1 MTEQPEPRI
10 CSLEAQISCEGGMV
24 GKKDI
29 GLKTYL
35 RDTARYADLWNA
47 GVFHGRQIVKAEELR
62 EASPVHVR
70 SEHDEAMERQGDLV
84 MKQYCNGQRF
94 VVLALENQE
103 KTDYAMPVRVMI
115 QEALEYDR
123 QLREIRRE
131 NERRYKAYQEGND
144 STACREF
151 YQDEGEFLYKVRSAD
166 WLLPVVTLVVYWGEQ
181 PWKGPKS
188 LHEMICFDDMNTEME
203 QALKKLLP
211 EYPLHFLDVSSF
223 CHFEYFRTELGPL
236 LEIFQKRN
244 SRESVRRYFE
254 AGDRHR
260 QMDDES
266 WSLLEQLTGS
276 KSLEKQ
282 FRQRSERKR
291 EEKGEEEEMGCVI
304 DEVLEEM
311 AEERAVIMAEERA
324 VIMAEERAAIMA
336 EERAAIM
343 AEERAAIMAEER
355 AAIMA
360 EKMAVEMAEERV
372 AKLAEEAGMKIT
384 LTATAECVFNLLEE
398 YGPIPSE
405 LRNMVLAQKELQ
417 TLKNWQ
423 KLAARVRSVEEFAQR
438 AGLQMQRV

>member
-35 RDTARYADLWNA
+35 RDTARYADLWNG
-47 GVFHGRQIVKAEELR
+47 GVFQGRQIVKAEELR

-188 LHEMICFDDMNTEME
+188 LHEMICFDDINTEME

-254 AGDRHR
+254 AGDWHR

-324 VIMAEERAAIMA
+324 
-336 EERAAIM
+336 
-343 AEERAAIMAEER
+343 
-355 AAIMA
+355 AIMA
-360 EKMAVEMAEERV
+360 EKMA
-372 AKLAEEAGMKIT
+372 EEAGVKIT

-423 KLAARVRSVEEFAQR
+423 KLAARVRSVEEFAQQ
-438 AGLQMQRV
+438 AGLQTQQG

>member
-1 MTEQPEPRI
+1 MRWRVTVTVTEQPEPRI

-35 RDTARYADLWNA
+35 RDTARYADLWNG
-47 GVFHGRQIVKAEELR
+47 GVFQGRQIVKAEELR

-131 NERRYKAYQEGND
+131 NERRYKAYQEGNN

-311 AEERAVIMAEERA
+311 AEERAV
-324 VIMAEERAAIMA
+324 V
-336 EERAAIM
+336 
-343 AEERAAIMAEER
+343 
-355 AAIMA
+355 MA
-360 EKMAVEMAEERV
+360 EKMAEERV
-372 AKLAEEAGMKIT
+372 AKLAEEAGVKIT

-438 AGLQMQRV
+438 AGLQMQQV

>member
-35 RDTARYADLWNA
+35 RDTARYADLWNG
-47 GVFHGRQIVKAEELR
+47 GVFQGRQIVKAEELR

-266 WSLLEQLTGS
+266 WSLFEQLTWY

-311 AEERAVIMAEERA
+311 AEERAV
-324 VIMAEERAAIMA
+324 V
-336 EERAAIM
+336 
-343 AEERAAIMAEER
+343 
-355 AAIMA
+355 MA
-360 EKMAVEMAEERV
+360 EKMAEERV
-372 AKLAEEAGMKIT
+372 AKLAEEAGVKIT

-423 KLAARVRSVEEFAQR
+423 KLAARVRSVEEFAQH
-438 AGLQMQRV
+438 AGLQMQRG

>member
-35 RDTARYADLWNA
+35 RDTARYADLWNG
-47 GVFHGRQIVKAEELR
+47 GVFQGRQIVKAEELR

-131 NERRYKAYQEGND
+131 NERRYKAYQEGNN

-311 AEERAVIMAEERA
+311 AEERAV
-324 VIMAEERAAIMA
+324 V
-336 EERAAIM
+336 
-343 AEERAAIMAEER
+343 
-355 AAIMA
+355 MA
-360 EKMAVEMAEERV
+360 EKMAEERV
-372 AKLAEEAGMKIT
+372 AKLAEEAGVKIT

-438 AGLQMQRV
+438 AGLQMQQV

>member
-35 RDTARYADLWNA
+35 RDTARYADLWNG
-47 GVFHGRQIVKAEELR
+47 GVFQGRQIVKAEELR

-188 LHEMICFDDMNTEME
+188 LHEMICFDDINTEME

-324 VIMAEERAAIMA
+324 
-336 EERAAIM
+336 
-343 AEERAAIMAEER
+343 
-355 AAIMA
+355 AIMA
-360 EKMAVEMAEERV
+360 EKMA
-372 AKLAEEAGMKIT
+372 EEAGVKIT

-423 KLAARVRSVEEFAQR
+423 KLAARVRSVEEFAQQ
-438 AGLQMQRV
+438 AGLQTQQG

>member
-35 RDTARYADLWNA
+35 RDTARYADLWNG
-47 GVFHGRQIVKAEELR
+47 GVFQGRQIVKAEELR

-166 WLLPVVTLVVYWGEQ
+166 RLLPVVTLVVYWGEQ

-324 VIMAEERAAIMA
+324 
-336 EERAAIM
+336 
-343 AEERAAIMAEER
+343 
-355 AAIMA
+355 AIMA
-360 EKMAVEMAEERV
+360 EKMA
-372 AKLAEEAGMKIT
+372 EEAGVKIT

-423 KLAARVRSVEEFAQR
+423 KLAARVRSVEEFAQQ
-438 AGLQMQRV
+438 AGLQTQQG

>member
-1 MTEQPEPRI
+1 
-10 CSLEAQISCEGGMV
+10 MV

-35 RDTARYADLWNA
+35 RDTARYADLWNG
-47 GVFHGRQIVKAEELR
+47 GVFQGRQIVKAEELR

-188 LHEMICFDDMNTEME
+188 LHEMICFDDINTEME

-324 VIMAEERAAIMA
+324 
-336 EERAAIM
+336 
-343 AEERAAIMAEER
+343 
-355 AAIMA
+355 AIMA
-360 EKMAVEMAEERV
+360 EKMA
-372 AKLAEEAGMKIT
+372 EEAGVKIT

-423 KLAARVRSVEEFAQR
+423 KLAARVRSVEEFAQQ
-438 AGLQMQRV
+438 AGLQTQQG

>member
-1 MTEQPEPRI
+1 MTEQLEPRI

-35 RDTARYADLWNA
+35 RDTARYADLWNG
-47 GVFHGRQIVKAEELR
+47 GVFQGRQIVKAEELR

-151 YQDEGEFLYKVRSAD
+151 YQEEGEFLYKVRSAD

-188 LHEMICFDDMNTEME
+188 LHEMICFDDMNMEME

-254 AGDRHR
+254 AGDWHR

-311 AEERAVIMAEERA
+311 AEERAV
-324 VIMAEERAAIMA
+324 V
-336 EERAAIM
+336 
-343 AEERAAIMAEER
+343 
-355 AAIMA
+355 MA
-360 EKMAVEMAEERV
+360 EKMAEERV
-372 AKLAEEAGMKIT
+372 AKLAEEAGVKIT

-423 KLAARVRSVEEFAQR
+423 KLAARARSVEEFAQQ
-438 AGLQMQRV
+438 ASLQMQRG

>member
-1 MTEQPEPRI
+1 MRWRVTVTVTEQLEPRI

-35 RDTARYADLWNA
+35 RDTARYADLWNG
-47 GVFHGRQIVKAEELR
+47 GVFQGRQIVKAEELR

-151 YQDEGEFLYKVRSAD
+151 YQEEGEFLYKVRSAD

-188 LHEMICFDDMNTEME
+188 LHEMICFDDMNMEME

-254 AGDRHR
+254 AGDWHR

-311 AEERAVIMAEERA
+311 AEERAV
-324 VIMAEERAAIMA
+324 V
-336 EERAAIM
+336 
-343 AEERAAIMAEER
+343 
-355 AAIMA
+355 MA
-360 EKMAVEMAEERV
+360 EKMAEERV
-372 AKLAEEAGMKIT
+372 AKLAEEAGVKIT

-423 KLAARVRSVEEFAQR
+423 KLAARARSVEEFAQQ
-438 AGLQMQRV
+438 ASLQMQRV

>member
-1 MTEQPEPRI
+1 M
-10 CSLEAQISCEGGMV
+10 
-24 GKKDI
+24 
-29 GLKTYL
+29 
-35 RDTARYADLWNA
+35 
-47 GVFHGRQIVKAEELR
+47 
-62 EASPVHVR
+62 
-70 SEHDEAMERQGDLV
+70 
-84 MKQYCNGQRF
+84 
-94 VVLALENQE
+94 
-103 KTDYAMPVRVMI
+103 
-115 QEALEYDR
+115 
-123 QLREIRRE
+123 
-131 NERRYKAYQEGND
+131 
-144 STACREF
+144 
-151 YQDEGEFLYKVRSAD
+151 
-166 WLLPVVTLVVYWGEQ
+166 
-181 PWKGPKS
+181 
-188 LHEMICFDDMNTEME
+188 
-203 QALKKLLP
+203 KKLLP

-324 VIMAEERAAIMA
+324 AIMA
-336 EERAAIM
+336 EERAVV
-343 AEERAAIMAEER
+343 MAEER

-423 KLAARVRSVEEFAQR
+423 KLAARVRSVEEFAQL
-438 AGLQMQRV
+438 AGLQMQRG

>member
-1 MTEQPEPRI
+1 MTEQPETRI

-35 RDTARYADLWNA
+35 RDTARYADLWNG
-47 GVFHGRQIVKAEELR
+47 GVFQGRQIVKAEELR

-151 YQDEGEFLYKVRSAD
+151 YQEEGEFLYKVRSAD

-188 LHEMICFDDMNTEME
+188 LHEMICFDDMNMEME

-311 AEERAVIMAEERA
+311 AEERAV
-324 VIMAEERAAIMA
+324 V
-336 EERAAIM
+336 
-343 AEERAAIMAEER
+343 
-355 AAIMA
+355 MA
-360 EKMAVEMAEERV
+360 EKMAEERV
-372 AKLAEEAGMKIT
+372 AKLAEEAGVKIT

-423 KLAARVRSVEEFAQR
+423 KLAARARSVEEFAQQ
-438 AGLQMQRV
+438 ASLQMQRV

>member
-1 MTEQPEPRI
+1 M
-10 CSLEAQISCEGGMV
+10 

-35 RDTARYADLWNA
+35 QDTARYADLWNG
-47 GVFHGRQIVKAEELR
+47 GVFQGRQIVKAEELR
-62 EASPVHVR
+62 ASSPVHVWT
-70 SEHDEAMERQGDLV
+70 EQDKALERQGDLV
-84 MKQYCNGQRF
+84 MKQHYNGQRF

-103 KTDYAMPVRVMI
+103 RTDYAMPARVMI

-123 QLREIRRE
+123 QLRGIRRG
-131 NERRYKAYQEGND
+131 NERTYKAFLKGNGSMD
-144 STACREF
+144 HREF
-151 YQDEGEFLYKVRSAD
+151 YRDEGEFLYKVRSGD
-166 WLLPVVTLVVYWGEQ
+166 WLLPVVTLIVYWGEKE
-181 PWKGPKS
+181 WKGPKS
-188 LHEMICFDDMNTEME
+188 LHEMICFDDMDTEME
-203 QALKKLLP
+203 HAWKKLIP
-211 EYPLHFLDVSSF
+211 EYPLHFLEVSSF
-223 CHFEYFRTELGPL
+223 RHFEYFRTELGPL

-244 SRESVRRYFE
+244 SRESIRRYFA
-254 AGDRHR
+254 AGDWHR
-260 QMDDES
+260 RMDEES
-266 WSLLEQLTGS
+266 WELLEQLTGS

-324 VIMAEERAAIMA
+324 AIMA
-336 EERAAIM
+336 EERAVV
-343 AEERAAIMAEER
+343 MAEER

-372 AKLAEEAGMKIT
+372 AKLAEEAGVKIT
-384 LTATAECVFNLLEE
+384 LTVTAECVFNLLEE

-423 KLAARVRSVEEFAQR
+423 KLAARVRSVEEFAQQ
-438 AGLQMQRV
+438 AGLQTQWG

>member
-1 MTEQPEPRI
+1 MTEQPETRI

-35 RDTARYADLWNA
+35 RDTARYADLWNG
-47 GVFHGRQIVKAEELR
+47 GVFQGRQIVKAEELR

-151 YQDEGEFLYKVRSAD
+151 YQEEGEFLYKVRSAD

-254 AGDRHR
+254 AGDWHR

-324 VIMAEERAAIMA
+324 
-336 EERAAIM
+336 
-343 AEERAAIMAEER
+343 
-355 AAIMA
+355 AIMA
-360 EKMAVEMAEERV
+360 EKMA
-372 AKLAEEAGMKIT
+372 EEAGVKIT

-423 KLAARVRSVEEFAQR
+423 KLAARVRSVEEFAQL
-438 AGLQMQRV
+438 AGLQMQRG

>member
-35 RDTARYADLWNA
+35 RDTARYADLWNG
-47 GVFHGRQIVKAEELR
+47 GVFQGRQIVKAEELR

-254 AGDRHR
+254 AGDWHR

-324 VIMAEERAAIMA
+324 
-336 EERAAIM
+336 
-343 AEERAAIMAEER
+343 
-355 AAIMA
+355 AIMA
-360 EKMAVEMAEERV
+360 EKMA
-372 AKLAEEAGMKIT
+372 EEAGVKIT

-423 KLAARVRSVEEFAQR
+423 KLAARVRSVEEFAQQ
-438 AGLQMQRV
+438 AGLQTQQG

>member
-35 RDTARYADLWNA
+35 RDTARYADLWNG
-47 GVFHGRQIVKAEELR
+47 GVFQGRQIVKAEELQ

-131 NERRYKAYQEGND
+131 NERRYKAYQEGNN

-311 AEERAVIMAEERA
+311 AEERAV
-324 VIMAEERAAIMA
+324 V
-336 EERAAIM
+336 
-343 AEERAAIMAEER
+343 
-355 AAIMA
+355 MA
-360 EKMAVEMAEERV
+360 EKMAEERV
-372 AKLAEEAGMKIT
+372 AKLAEEAGVKIT

-423 KLAARVRSVEEFAQR
+423 KLAARARSVEEFAQQ
-438 AGLQMQRV
+438 ASLQMQRV

>member
-1 MTEQPEPRI
+1 MTEQLEPRI

-35 RDTARYADLWNA
+35 RDTARYADLWNG
-47 GVFHGRQIVKAEELR
+47 GVFQGRQIVKAEELR

-151 YQDEGEFLYKVRSAD
+151 YQEEGEFLYKVRSAD

-188 LHEMICFDDMNTEME
+188 LHEMICFDDMNMEME

-254 AGDRHR
+254 AGDWHR

-311 AEERAVIMAEERA
+311 AEERAV
-324 VIMAEERAAIMA
+324 V
-336 EERAAIM
+336 
-343 AEERAAIMAEER
+343 
-355 AAIMA
+355 MA
-360 EKMAVEMAEERV
+360 EKMAEERV
-372 AKLAEEAGMKIT
+372 AKLAEEAGVKIT

-423 KLAARVRSVEEFAQR
+423 KLAARARSVEEFAQQ
-438 AGLQMQRV
+438 ASLQMQRV

>member
-35 RDTARYADLWNA
+35 RDTARYADLWNG
-47 GVFHGRQIVKAEELR
+47 GVFQGRQIVKAEELR

-324 VIMAEERAAIMA
+324 
-336 EERAAIM
+336 
-343 AEERAAIMAEER
+343 
-355 AAIMA
+355 AIMA
-360 EKMAVEMAEERV
+360 EKMA
-372 AKLAEEAGMKIT
+372 EEAGVKIT

-423 KLAARVRSVEEFAQR
+423 KLAARVRSVEEFAQQ
-438 AGLQMQRV
+438 AGLQTQQG

>member
-1 MTEQPEPRI
+1 M
-10 CSLEAQISCEGGMV
+10 

-35 RDTARYADLWNA
+35 RDTARYADLWNG
-47 GVFHGRQIVKAEELR
+47 GVFQGRQIVKAEELR

-254 AGDRHR
+254 AGDWHR

-324 VIMAEERAAIMA
+324 AIMA
-336 EERAAIM
+336 E
-343 AEERAAIMAEER
+343 
-355 AAIMA
+355 
-360 EKMAVEMAEERV
+360 
-372 AKLAEEAGMKIT
+372 KLAEEAGMKIT

-423 KLAARVRSVEEFAQR
+423 KLAARVRSVEEFAQQ
-438 AGLQMQRV
+438 AGLQTQQG

>member
-1 MTEQPEPRI
+1 MTEQPETRI

-35 RDTARYADLWNA
+35 RDTARYADLWNG
-47 GVFHGRQIVKAEELR
+47 GVFQGRQIVKAEELR

-188 LHEMICFDDMNTEME
+188 LHEMICFDDINTEME

-254 AGDRHR
+254 AGDWHR

-324 VIMAEERAAIMA
+324 
-336 EERAAIM
+336 
-343 AEERAAIMAEER
+343 
-355 AAIMA
+355 AIMA
-360 EKMAVEMAEERV
+360 EKMA
-372 AKLAEEAGMKIT
+372 EEAGVKIT

-423 KLAARVRSVEEFAQR
+423 KLAARVRSVEEFAQQ
-438 AGLQMQRV
+438 AGLQTQQG